1 MRLLK
6 TLQSDLNKLFLFE
19 LDDGFTVEAVF
30 YRGDTLCVSTQVGCP
45 IRCEFCA
52 SGKNGLIRNLTSE
65 EIYNQYAL
73 LKGSFPI
80 KRIAVAGIGEPL
92 ANWKNVKDAFFRFK
106 EEHLK
111 VSFYTT
117 GFPTKF
123 LEELLLLPHS
133 GVTISLHSLRED
145 IRKKIMPHGG
155 SLRELIETLRTVL
168 PKLSKKKRNKVS
180 LAYLLMKGIND
191 SEEELKELSSLAREL
206 GVNITL
212 LYYNQVSEN
221 YKPVSPEEY
230 EKAFLFLRSQG
241 IRTTL
246 STRFRRDKL
255 GGCGTLVV
263 NRNKGKLKPFESPSF
278 YA

>member
-1 MRLLK
+1 MKLLK

-19 LDDGFTVEAVF
+19 LEDGFTVEAVF

-45 IRCEFCA
+45 IRCDFCA
-52 SGKNGLIRNLTSE
+52 SGKNGLIRNLSAE

-73 LKGSFPI
+73 LRGRLPI

-92 ANWKNVKDAFFRFK
+92 ANWRNVKEAFHRFK
-106 EEHLK
+106 EEQLK

-117 GFPTKF
+117 GFPTKH
-123 LEELLLLPHS
+123 LEELLQLPHS
-133 GVTISLHSLRED
+133 GVTISIHSLKED
-145 IRKKIMPHGG
+145 VRKQIMPHAGD
-155 SLRELIETLRTVL
+155 LKELIETLKNTL

-180 LAYLLMKGIND
+180 LAYLLMKGVND
-191 SEEELKELSSLAREL
+191 SEEELKELSRLAKEL
-206 GVNITL
+206 GVNLTL
-212 LYYNQVSEN
+212 LYYNQVNEK

-230 EKAFLFLRSQG
+230 EKAFLLLRSAG
-241 IRTTL
+241 VRTTL

-263 NRNKGKLKPFESPSF
+263 NRNKELVGKQ
-278 YA
+278 